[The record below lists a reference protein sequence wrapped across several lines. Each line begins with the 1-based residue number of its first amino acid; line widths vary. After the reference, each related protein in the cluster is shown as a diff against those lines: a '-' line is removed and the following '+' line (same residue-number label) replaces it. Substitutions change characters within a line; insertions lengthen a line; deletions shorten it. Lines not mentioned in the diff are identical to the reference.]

1 MLSLED
7 VSKSYGGAV
16 ALSKT
21 TLTVDARARLAL
33 VGPSGCGKSTLLRL
47 VLGLVLPDTGRVTF
61 GDTVVTR
68 ETSRAVCLR
77 AGYVNQDG
85 SLFPHLTARENVTL
99 VARHLKWDAA
109 RIALRVDELGA
120 LVRLPR
126 ELLLRYPAEMSGGQR
141 QRVGLMRALM
151 LDPDVLLLDEPMG
164 ALDPVVRAQLQEDLV
179 GIFQS
184 LKKTVLLVTHDMA
197 EAAFLAETLVVMRG
211 GAVVQR
217 GTLRDLLD
225 APADA
230 FVTALLRAHRGI
242 A

>member
-7 VSKSYGGAV
+7 VSKSYGGTL
-16 ALSKT
+16 ALKRT
-21 TLTVDARARLAL
+21 TLHVDARTRLAL

-47 VLGLVLPDTGRVTF
+47 VLGLVAPDTGRVTF
-61 GDTVVTR
+61 GDIVVTPQ
-68 ETSRAVCLR
+68 TSRAVCLR

-85 SLFPHLTARENVTL
+85 SLFPHLTAEENVTL
-99 VARHLKWDAA
+99 VARHVKWDAS

-151 LDPDVLLLDEPMG
+151 LDPDVLLLDEPLA
-164 ALDPVVRAQLQEDLV
+164 ALDPVVRAQLQDELA
-179 GIFQS
+179 GIFEN
-184 LKKTVLLVTHDMA
+184 LAKTVLLVTHDMA
-197 EAAFLAETLVVMRG
+197 EAAFLAQTLAVMRG
-211 GAVVQR
+211 GEIVQR
-217 GTLRDLLD
+217 GSLKELLD

-230 FVTALLRAHRGI
+230 FVTALLRAHRAI